1 MKLKNTIQRKLDEK
15 NADKQKFIVKL
26 LKRLD
31 DENINDEY
39 DRTTQMSQAEEELKA
54 IERENLEFFHA
65 WECITIKDP
74 LRTFDFVIKSY

>member
-1 MKLKNTIQRKLDEK
+1 MDEK
-15 NADKQKFIVKL
+15 NAEKQKFIIKL

-31 DENINDEY
+31 DESINDEY
-39 DRTTQMSQAEEELKA
+39 ERTMQMSQEEEELKV
-54 IERENLEFFHA
+54 IEHENLEFFHA